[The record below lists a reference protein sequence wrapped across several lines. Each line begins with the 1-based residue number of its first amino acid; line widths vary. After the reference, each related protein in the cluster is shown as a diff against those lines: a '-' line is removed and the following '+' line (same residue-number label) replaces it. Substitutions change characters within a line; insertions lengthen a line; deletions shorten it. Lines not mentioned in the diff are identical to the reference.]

1 MRQYSNICGKAII
14 THNLHTRIE
23 NKMNFV
29 GPLMQ
34 RSDSGGRAGGSLHG
48 SESSAVDSDYSEPS
62 LTNDSRSP
70 RSIPSSE

>member
-1 MRQYSNICGKAII
+1 
-14 THNLHTRIE
+14 
-23 NKMNFV
+23 MNFV